1 MQLNQ
6 DKNNEKLKRTVNMMR
21 KPLYLI
27 GLVIIIFGS
36 GILIALGY
44 GAVMIVRDPES
55 LPLIQ
60 MILSALEITEPLIRG
75 HVGEYD
81 FAIEAAKPLRIIL
94 FSFFALIILGMG
106 VKIISTLVTVG
117 GNIMQLSIKDI
128 DES

>member
-6 DKNNEKLKRTVNMMR
+6 NKHKEQLEGTVNMMR

-27 GLVIIIFGS
+27 GLVLILFGS

-55 LPLIQ
+55 FPLIQ
-60 MILSALEITEPLIRG
+60 MILSALEITEPLIKG
-75 HVGEYD
+75 HIGDQD
-81 FAIEAAKPLRIIL
+81 FSFEAAQPFRMIL
-94 FSFFALIILGMG
+94 FGFFGLILLSMG

-117 GNIMQLSIKDI
+117 GSIMKISLHDNNLS
-128 DES
+128 